1 MLQIISKTAL
11 SVRQAL
17 PGWKSILSAIAL
29 ALFCLQSVSVAAE
42 FGSRA
47 PSFSLTSLAGDTV
60 SLAPPPKGT
69 LLVLYFFDPS
79 DKSISMLVRLNDA
92 VSKSSGALSLL
103 AIARA
108 APDGLKASL
117 AGREGLYPVVLN
129 DNEGVTSAYGF
140 RKKLPAAVII
150 GPGARVGAVLAPVST
165 ADEILMSAADTF
177 MSLMLPGQ
185 AERVYAAVS
194 KDASDLEKVKLGDG
208 YARMLA
214 GDTADARR
222 TFKSLTGGS
231 SPVSFEAHAA
241 LGFLE
246 FGQGRDGAA
255 LAACGRASGSG
266 FAEYVMGLTNARAGQ
281 CQASS
286 SLFGRATKGRFAFKW
301 QEAVALGMSA
311 RMAEERAADR
321 DALNL
326 YKRATLL
333 SPLNPTINA
342 NLLSYHRRKESFP
355 AASRYVEIIKD
366 VDPEDPLVM
375 ALVDE
380 YEAEV
385 EFKGNAAARKR
396 LKKKLNTNPKRGA
409 EAGGPRVVL
418 VPDLAVTDCPF
429 ELSALPSAGAGVL
442 RRSLEATGLFTAIP
456 RHEMLAAAEQL
467 GIPQKSLLK
476 PKHLLKLARA
486 LSADLITLGEMGS
499 HKSEYFINIRIA
511 VAPSGEVLAVAS
523 ERIRSVEEFAP
534 VIQRSASQLKEKV
547 AAHYGR

>member
-1 MLQIISKTAL
+1 
-11 SVRQAL
+11 
-17 PGWKSILSAIAL
+17 
-29 ALFCLQSVSVAAE
+29 LQSVSVAAE
-42 FGSRA
+42 LGSRA

-60 SLAPPPKGT
+60 SLAPSPKGT

-103 AIARA
+103 AIARG

-117 AGREGLYPVVLN
+117 AGREGLYPVVLH
-129 DNEGVTSAYGF
+129 DNKGVTSAYGF
-140 RKKLPAAVII
+140 RRKLPAAVIVS
-150 GPGARVGAVLAPVST
+150 PGARVGAVLAPVST

-177 MSLMLPGQ
+177 MSLMLPGP

-194 KDASDLEKVKLGDG
+194 KDASDLEKVKLGDA

-222 TFKSLTGGS
+222 TCKSLVGGS

-246 FGQGRDGAA
+246 FGQGRDSAA

-281 CQASS
+281 C
-286 SLFGRATKGRFAFKW
+286 KGRFVFKW

-366 VDPEDPLVM
+366 IDPEDPLIM

-429 ELSALPSAGAGVL
+429 ELNALPSAGAGVL
-442 RRSLEATGLFTAIP
+442 RRSLEETGLFTAIP

-467 GIPQKSLLK
+467 GIPQKSLRK

-523 ERIRSVEEFAP
+523 ERIRLVEEFAP
-534 VIQRSASQLKEKV
+534 VIQRSASRLKEKV